1 MADSVKAFSS
11 RNSQSLT
18 VLMDRNLY
26 HNAAPTT
33 RPLVPKAP
41 PQPGSQNMLRKHW
54 STFLPEWADIS
65 PGWFLNP
72 PSSYIMSPPDFD
84 GAVLGSR
91 VEKPVPSPP
100 ETGD

>member
-1 MADSVKAFSS
+1 MGYGRFSKAKKAFYS
-11 RNSQSLT
+11 RNFQSLT
-18 VLMDRNLY
+18 VLNDQNLH

-33 RPLVPKAP
+33 RLLVPKAP
-41 PQPGSQNMLRKHW
+41 PQPGSQNTFRKHW

-65 PGWFLNP
+65 P
-72 PSSYIMSPPDFD
+72 PSSYIVSPPDFD

-91 VEKPVPSPP
+91 VEKPVPSPQ